1 MNFAILLPELR
12 IFNTQQLEEPESQ
25 STRTLKLDILVT
37 LGRTYIVALKSPMKS
52 QSHVQSAKLQLS
64 YIAM

>member
-37 LGRTYIVALKSPMKS
+37 LGRTYVVAMKS
-52 QSHVQSAKLQLS
+52 QPHVQSAKLQLS